1 MFFTAI
7 KDRIERVAH
16 GSIWLKP
23 PDLDSQIHG
32 QRDPGW
38 VQTWVSH
45 GITVWLDVLC
55 LFRSQVMPSHLAS
68 CTSPTWCLK
77 LHGFENT
84 PSATAASSVA
94 GNHYVTTWCTWK
106 MLTASCSFYISA
118 KLVMTLPWKVAL
130 NCSQETRACPNSWW
144 KPKSAWKSNIVWRS
158 ATIPCQKKKNM
169 ENLESWLLKSR
180 GFESRQDD
188 LKSSW
193 RGEIAK
199 FAGGILK
206 LPMTLTFWPGKAALG
221 LCSYEPV
228 WHDPIG
234 WKLAGYCRIL
244 LPATVTAVLW
254 PKAEIGPK
262 NTNSMEH
269 VDMST
274 CTEDKCL
281 QNVHTR
287 LHLPLPK

>member
-1 MFFTAI
+1 
-7 KDRIERVAH
+7 
-16 GSIWLKP
+16 
-23 PDLDSQIHG
+23 
-32 QRDPGW
+32 
-38 VQTWVSH
+38 
-45 GITVWLDVLC
+45 
-55 LFRSQVMPSHLAS
+55 MPSHLAS

-84 PSATAASSVA
+84 PSATAASSA

-106 MLTASCSFYISA
+106 MLTASCSFYIST

-158 ATIPCQKKKNM
+158 ATIPCQKKKDM

-193 RGEIAK
+193 RGEISK